1 MALTFSN
8 RETFLVLQW
17 LEGVP
22 ERHEFFRNL
31 AKTLA
36 CITTETAV
44 PRLADAILA
53 ELESE
58 FPKLDGIAGEMLQSG
73 LRRVAFYELAL
84 ALVLETG
91 AKTTFIPALA
101 T

>member
-1 MALTFSN
+1 MALTFRN

-17 LEGVP
+17 LENKPG
-22 ERHEFFRNL
+22 RHHHFTDL
-31 AKTLA
+31 ARRLA
-36 CITTETAV
+36 DMTAETAV
-44 PRLADAILA
+44 PRLARAILT

-58 FPKLDGIAGEMLQSG
+58 LPKLDGIAAEMLQSG

-91 AKTTFIPALA
+91 ATASLVPTLA
-101 T
+101 A

>member
-17 LEGVP
+17 LESRP
-22 ERHEFFRNL
+22 ERYRYFRDL
-31 AKTLA
+31 ARRLA
-36 CITTETAV
+36 GITAETAV
-44 PRLADAILA
+44 PRLAGAILA
-53 ELESE
+53 ELELE
-58 FPKLDGIAGEMLQSG
+58 MPKLDGLAAEMLQSG

-91 AKTTFIPALA
+91 ATASLVPTLA
-101 T
+101 A